1 MDMIQI
7 RNGSSGILVMSGRN
21 KKAGDLAVLQQCGLR
36 FSATTDL
43 SAERCENV
51 IEKECVENVGRKIKR
66 VFPWVKKMMPM
77 PGICGRELFEDADN
91 SKEWLLAMLL

>member
-21 KKAGDLAVLQQCGLR
+21 KKQVICGSASVR
-36 FSATTDL
+36 TAFSATTDL

-51 IEKECVENVGRKIKR
+51 IEKECGENVGRKIKR
-66 VFPWVKKMMPM
+66 VSH
-77 PGICGRELFEDADN
+77 G
-91 SKEWLLAMLL
+91 

>member
-21 KKAGDLAVLQQCGLR
+21 KKQVIWR
-36 FSATTDL
+36 FCSSADCVF
-43 SAERCENV
+43 SYNRFERERCENV

-66 VFPWVKKMMPM
+66 VSH
-77 PGICGRELFEDADN
+77 G
-91 SKEWLLAMLL
+91 

>member
-21 KKAGDLAVLQQCGLR
+21 KKQVIWRFCSSAD

-66 VFPWVKKMMPM
+66 VSH
-77 PGICGRELFEDADN
+77 G
-91 SKEWLLAMLL
+91 